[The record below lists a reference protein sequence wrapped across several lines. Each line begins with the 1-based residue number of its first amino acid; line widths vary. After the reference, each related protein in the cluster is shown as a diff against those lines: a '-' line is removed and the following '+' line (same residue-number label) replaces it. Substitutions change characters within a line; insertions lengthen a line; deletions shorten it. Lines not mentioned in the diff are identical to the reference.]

1 MKMLTYIQDR
11 LLSFLTNFSFFALT
25 FIFII
30 DLVSL
35 PHYQIIF
42 SWKRLSLS
50 LGFHEMLAE
59 ECPLSSRRFV

>member
-1 MKMLTYIQDR
+1 MKMLTYIQDL
-11 LLSFLTNFSFFALT
+11 LLSFLTNFSFFYLV
-25 FIFII
+25 FII

-42 SWKRLSLS
+42 SWKRFSLS
-50 LGFHEMLAE
+50 SGFHEMLAE